1 MSSAGSGGNIKALFI
16 YISVAM
22 VALCPGCGFNGG
34 DRTLEETVEQ
44 TYPVNPTATLA
55 ISNADGSV
63 RVYGADITE
72 ISVKAVKKALS
83 AERLRKIDIRI
94 SARRDA
100 VSIETNY
107 PPKETWGVGDRSGT
121 VDYIL
126 IVPQTCTI
134 AKLDLTNGEVL
145 VEGLRGPNVQAHLE
159 NGRILSHNCFGN
171 THLTATNGGVDVYYD
186 WWEERRKFSID
197 AAIVNGSVRAFI
209 PIDASFHLIAETE
222 DGHIANDFA
231 EKEQRHAGG
240 VTRIE
245 RMVGTHAEAE
255 VKLHAKRGNIKI
267 GETNM

>member
-1 MSSAGSGGNIKALFI
+1 MRRTI
-16 YISVAM
+16 YIYKSSLVLLILPAITF
-22 VALCPGCGFNGG
+22 LTGCGINGG

-44 TYPVNPTATLA
+44 TYQVDPTATLA
-55 ISNADGSV
+55 ISNADGSI

-83 AERLRKIDIRI
+83 AERLRKIDIKI
-94 SARRDA
+94 SAQHES

-107 PPKETWGVGDRSGT
+107 PPKRTWGFGDRSGT
-121 VDYIL
+121 TDYIL

-145 VEGLRGPNVQAHLE
+145 VEGLRGPNVQAHIE
-159 NGRILSHNCFGN
+159 NGRIFSHNCFGN
-171 THLTATNGGVDVYYD
+171 SRLTAINGGIDVYYD
-186 WWEERRKFSID
+186 WWEEERKFSID

-222 DGHIANDFA
+222 EGHIANDFA
-231 EKEQRHAGG
+231 DKEQRHAGG
-240 VTRIE
+240 VTRID
-245 RMVGTHAEAE
+245 RIVGTNTEAE
-255 VKLHAKRGNIKI
+255 VRLHAKSGNIKV

>member
-1 MSSAGSGGNIKALFI
+1 VRRTI
-16 YISVAM
+16 YKRSLVLLI
-22 VALCPGCGFNGG
+22 LTPITFLTGCGLNGG

-44 TYPVNPTATLA
+44 TYPVDPTATLA

-63 RVYGADITE
+63 RVYGADVTE

-83 AERLRKIDIRI
+83 AARLRKIDVNI
-94 SARRDA
+94 SARHDA

-107 PPKETWGVGDRSGT
+107 PPKKTWGFGDRSGT

-126 IVPQTCTI
+126 IVPQTCKI

-145 VEGLRGPNVQAHLE
+145 VEGMRSPNVQAHLE
-159 NGRILSHNCFGN
+159 NGRIFSHNCFGN
-171 THLTATNGGVDVYYD
+171 IHLTAINGGIDLYYD
-186 WWEERRKFSID
+186 WWEEEQKFLID

-222 DGHIANDFA
+222 EGHIANDFA
-231 EKEQRHAGG
+231 EKEQRHAVG
-240 VTRIE
+240 VTRID
-245 RMVGTHAEAE
+245 RIVGTNTEAE
-255 VKLHAKRGNIKI
+255 VRLHAKSGNIKV

>member
-1 MSSAGSGGNIKALFI
+1 MSILWLLCAMSSAGSGGNIKALFI

-83 AERLRKIDIRI
+83 AERLRKIDINI

-107 PPKETWGVGDRSGT
+107 PPKKKWG
-121 VDYIL
+121 
-126 IVPQTCTI
+126 
-134 AKLDLTNGEVL
+134 
-145 VEGLRGPNVQAHLE
+145 
-159 NGRILSHNCFGN
+159 F
-171 THLTATNGGVDVYYD
+171 
-186 WWEERRKFSID
+186 
-197 AAIVNGSVRAFI
+197 
-209 PIDASFHLIAETE
+209 
-222 DGHIANDFA
+222 
-231 EKEQRHAGG
+231 
-240 VTRIE
+240 
-245 RMVGTHAEAE
+245 
-255 VKLHAKRGNIKI
+255 
-267 GETNM
+267 